1 MRELSD
7 DRPSDDRRGLPKA
20 DPEGVGDTTL
30 RSCLRRGA
38 AFAWRAFERDWLGSG
53 DSAEEVVEPARRGPW
68 CHRCGGSIGP
78 GENASPCVACRG
90 RPAVGDAVVR
100 LGEFS
105 GDLRRMVLELKYGAR
120 PEVAE
125 DLGREL
131 AEAIAREAMPDPAS
145 TVVTAVPGASW
156 RVWHR
161 GVDHAWE
168 LARVVGHSLHLP
180 AVKLLAHSGAPPR
193 SGREATERPGR
204 TLRHRRDWPAGSM
217 VGLRLLLLD
226 DVLTTG

>member
-1 MRELSD
+1 
-7 DRPSDDRRGLPKA
+7 
-20 DPEGVGDTTL
+20 
-30 RSCLRRGA
+30 
-38 AFAWRAFERDWLGSG
+38 
-53 DSAEEVVEPARRGPW
+53 
-68 CHRCGGSIGP
+68 
-78 GENASPCVACRG
+78 
-90 RPAVGDAVVR
+90 
-100 LGEFS
+100 
-105 GDLRRMVLELKYGAR
+105 MVLELKYGAR

-168 LARVVGHSLHLP
+168 LARVVGYSLHLP

-193 SGREATERPGR
+193 SGREASERPGR

-217 VGLRLLLLD
+217 DGLHLLLLD
-226 DVLTTG
+226 DVLTTGTTVREAVRCLRRLRPLDIVVGVIAVAPDPRRGSKAADSPYGIASSPRSGGGGVKNISTNP